1 MIADPTRRLTPVV
14 RLAPAK
20 LNLTLAIVGRRRD
33 GYHDLHSVMVPLA
46 LADVLTLA
54 PAPDGPDTLHADG
67 HDPGPPDA
75 NLVLQAIAAARD
87 AVGSGWGSGG
97 GGPVGPARS
106 KAPSLAA
113 RLEKRIP
120 VAAGLAGGS
129 SDAVAALDGALEAW
143 DAELDIRTR
152 AAIAVRLGSDVTF
165 FLAGGAALVEGRGER
180 VTPLRGIVGEAPG
193 VLLVTP
199 GMPLP
204 TPVAYAAYDAG
215 HRQAD
220 PGAIR
225 AASGH
230 LADEVGAGLTTW
242 RLLDRAAV
250 IASANDLIPAAISII
265 PGLVGLR
272 RALARLLGRPIAQSG
287 SGPTLWALYPS
298 LAEAAAAAESVRAA
312 FTAGGLAIP
321 GDRPPTILA
330 TTILTTGAGAAA
342 EGRGEAATPPADPR
356 APGKGFAT

>member
-1 MIADPTRRLTPVV
+1 
-14 RLAPAK
+14 
-20 LNLTLAIVGRRRD
+20 
-33 GYHDLHSVMVPLA
+33 
-46 LADVLTLA
+46 
-54 PAPDGPDTLHADG
+54 
-67 HDPGPPDA
+67 
-75 NLVLQAIAAARD
+75 
-87 AVGSGWGSGG
+87 
-97 GGPVGPARS
+97 
-106 KAPSLAA
+106 
-113 RLEKRIP
+113 
-120 VAAGLAGGS
+120 S

-143 DAELDIRTR
+143 HAELDIRTR
-152 AAIAVRLGSDVTF
+152 AAIAARLGSDVTF

-204 TPVAYAAYDAG
+204 TPAAYAAYDAG

-250 IASANDLIPAAISII
+250 IASANDLIPAAISLV

-272 RALARLLGRPIAQSG
+272 RRLARLLGRPIAQSG
-287 SGPTLWALYPS
+287 AGPTLWALYPS
-298 LAEAAAAAESVRAA
+298 LAEAAPDASCSAPASSGWTPRPGTSW
-312 FTAGGLAIP
+312 TASRLRRTGRSGTSRLSSPPP
-321 GDRPPTILA
+321 GPT
-330 TTILTTGAGAAA
+330 GVMS
-342 EGRGEAATPPADPR
+342 
-356 APGKGFAT
+356 